1 MKRAIVACALLWTAC
16 GGASDPPARTPQQRV
31 DDSAAAVTAL
41 QAARFDDARREATA
55 VLQRDR
61 RSSRAAAI
69 RAIAT
74 YQAAGHRFLV
84 DLERVLEE
92 GGHMKLLDHEAG
104 RAVWSTFVDELEAVD
119 KDLAIVAADP
129 AFSLELCLACWEHDW
144 NRSGEVDERDH
155 LLFQLEVDAEGKDLA
170 ETDPRRKPTYR
181 FDVGDAEWARAMI
194 SFQRAAIEIILA
206 YDWREL
212 DKLFAGMF
220 GKSSDPVIT
229 IRLGNA
235 AGVKQARELVIAGL
249 DHADRCRAA
258 YLAETD
264 DDREWVPNPRQRSY
278 AMPLPVDASLYA
290 RWAEITGDLRRM
302 LKSEE
307 GISFREAEGLL
318 EEDEHNLWPDAY
330 LDLGAMLREPKD
342 IVIDL
347 SLLDGKLTAQKVEQA
362 LRGVLGNGLKARMK
376 PSPIVGRLRQ
386 MKAELSRGEDTF
398 ERKLRYLLW
407 LN

>member
-1 MKRAIVACALLWTAC
+1 MKRAIVAWFVLWTAC
-16 GGASDPPARTPQQRV
+16 GGSEPPTRTSARRV
-31 DDSAAAVTAL
+31 EDSAAAVSAL
-41 QAARFDDARREATA
+41 QAAKFEVALREASA
-55 VLQRDR
+55 VLARDR
-61 RSSRAAAI
+61 TSSRAAAV
-69 RAIAT
+69 RAIAR
-74 YQAAGHRFLV
+74 YQAAGHRFLT
-84 DLERVLEE
+84 DLEKVLEE
-92 GGHMKLLDHEAG
+92 GDHMKLLDHAAG

-144 NRSGEVDERDH
+144 NRSGEVDERDR

-170 ETDPRRKPTYR
+170 ASDPRRKPTYR

-220 GKSSDPVIT
+220 GKSNDPVIT
-229 IRLGNA
+229 IRVGNA

-290 RWAEITGDLRRM
+290 RWAEITGDIRRM
-302 LKSEE
+302 LTSEE

-347 SLLDGKLTAQKVEQA
+347 SLLDGKLTAQNVERA